1 MYLVQLLLP
10 LYDNAQQPLPHT
22 LFEQLFIELTE
33 AFGGVT
39 AYQRA
44 PAEGAWKASTERV
57 SYDDV
62 VYDDVVYDDVVVFEV
77 MVEPLEREW
86 WQAYRRQLEE
96 RFRQEK
102 LLIRAIAVEEL

>member
-10 LYDNAQQPLPHT
+10 LYDNAQQPLPHA
-22 LFEQLFIELTE
+22 LFEQLFVELTD

-44 PAEGAWKASTERV
+44 PAEGAWKANTERV
-57 SYDDV
+57 S
-62 VYDDVVYDDVVVFEV
+62 YDDVVVFEV

-86 WQAYRRQLEE
+86 WQAYRHRLEE
-96 RFRQEK
+96 RLRQEK

>member
-1 MYLVQLLLP
+1 
-10 LYDNAQQPLPHT
+10 
-22 LFEQLFIELTE
+22 
-33 AFGGVT
+33 VT

-44 PAEGAWKASTERV
+44 PAEGAWKASTESV
-57 SYDDV
+57 S
-62 VYDDVVYDDVVVFEV
+62 YDDVVVFEV

-86 WQAYRRQLEE
+86 WQAHRHQLEE